1 MYIYIYIYIPG
12 NYSCTCTCIII
23 IIVLLLVIT
32 YQSLLTFI
40 SLKVRSFT
48 KALPWQQ
55 LIHEL
60 MTSYKKV
67 GKTTNEDEVR

>member
-1 MYIYIYIYIPG
+1 MYNIPS

-32 YQSLLTFI
+32 YQSLKIDLTFI